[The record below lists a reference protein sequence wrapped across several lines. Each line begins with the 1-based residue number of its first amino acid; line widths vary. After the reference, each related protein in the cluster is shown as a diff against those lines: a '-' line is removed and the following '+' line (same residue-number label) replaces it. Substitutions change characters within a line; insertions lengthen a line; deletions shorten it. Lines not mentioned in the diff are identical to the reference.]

1 MSHANENTSLL
12 GHEHGHGNGHHHR
25 SLGDGVAAEGESGR
39 SGFDIKHF
47 LHITWLSSN
56 PVAKYTNLLWP
67 FVVVA
72 FIVRY
77 VLPGRPLL
85 IFAMA
90 YIAMVPAANL
100 IGFAGQELA
109 RKLPKVSGILIE
121 TALGGIVEIV
131 LFLVLLGR
139 HKNEAEDAE
148 EGNLIPVIQAAILGS
163 ILTNLLLCLGL
174 CFFVGGIRHVEQ
186 QFHASVSEVGTG
198 LLLVAGF
205 GLLIPSAFYSALK
218 SETVREHVMGIVSK
232 SEGYTQERLDH
243 DIMKISQITS
253 IFLVLAF
260 VVYVCM
266 VMSTANT
273 CLHPITDTSGST
285 PDQTTPSST
294 KYSRPMKLAMP
305 IASLTC
311 GSQS

>member
-1 MSHANENTSLL
+1 LT
-12 GHEHGHGNGHHHR
+12 
-25 SLGDGVAAEGESGR
+25 DGVAAEGESGR
-39 SGFDIKHF
+39 AGFSVKHF

-56 PVAKYTNLLWP
+56 PVAKYVNLLWP
-67 FVVVA
+67 FVIVA
-72 FIVRY
+72 IIVRL
-77 VLPGRPLL
+77 VLPGHPLL
-85 IFAMA
+85 IFALA
-90 YIAMVPAANL
+90 YVGMVPAANL

-131 LFLVLLGR
+131 LFMILLGK
-139 HKNEAEDAE
+139 HKTESKDAE

-218 SETVREHVMGIVSK
+218 SEVVRKHVVGIVSK
-232 SEGYTQERLDH
+232 SKEYTQEKLDH
-243 DIMKISQITS
+243 DILMISQITS
-253 IFLVLAF
+253 IFLILAF
-260 VVYVCM
+260 IMYVLSSSSSSSSLGTPSH
-266 VMSTANT
+266 VHSATDISTA
-273 CLHPITDTSGST
+273 TSGSMPARIT
-285 PDQTTPSST
+285 PFSTRCSRQTKPVT
-294 KYSRPMKLAMP
+294 
-305 IASLTC
+305 LTGLPTC
-311 GSQS
+311 KSQS